1 MINSNKINI
10 NPALDVTF
18 KNLFGIEKNKYILID
33 FLNKILKLTGEKE
46 IKNITHL
53 DKDEMGT
60 NMIKPIQ
67 ESFYYSLDLIYNSS
81 PYSYHSIPKLL
92 KYKEHRKKHNNELRR
107 DDPWILFLNN
117 PNDDLLS
124 KKSHQKDKKSSM
136 NGKRKM
142 HLNDNIEIGINVGT
156 RNAQLKSLI
165 DFLKK
170 EELEKVENF
179 IKDPYYK
186 IKDLSEELKINE
198 SNILEILS
206 QGLGPKAFWIP
217 LWFYDTLG

>member
-67 ESFYYSLDLIYNSS
+67 E
-81 PYSYHSIPKLL
+81 
-92 KYKEHRKKHNNELRR
+92 
-107 DDPWILFLNN
+107 
-117 PNDDLLS
+117 
-124 KKSHQKDKKSSM
+124 
-136 NGKRKM
+136 
-142 HLNDNIEIGINVGT
+142 
-156 RNAQLKSLI
+156 
-165 DFLKK
+165 
-170 EELEKVENF
+170 
-179 IKDPYYK
+179 
-186 IKDLSEELKINE
+186 
-198 SNILEILS
+198 
-206 QGLGPKAFWIP
+206 
-217 LWFYDTLG
+217 